1 MKINITIILLLI
13 SFFANSQNE
22 GVVIDKVIAII
33 GKNVILKSDVEN
45 QYEQLKAQGG
55 QTENLKCKVFEELLF
70 QKLLLD
76 QAQKDSI
83 EITEAEIDDNL
94 DRRIRYFVS
103 QIGSE
108 QKLEEFYGKSITE
121 IKEEFREVI
130 AKQMLS
136 ERMQGQLTQNIK
148 VTPTEILK
156 FYKKMP
162 KDSLPRLN
170 KQIILAQIVKYPP
183 VSEKEK
189 LIIKEKLRS
198 YRERVLK
205 GEKFSTLA
213 VLYSEDLGSARK
225 GGELGFVGRSD
236 LVPEF
241 AAVAFKLKEPG
252 DISRIVETE
261 FGFHIVQLIEKRGE
275 LMNLRHILLKPKVSP
290 MDMYK
295 AHAFIDSVRTLILND
310 SLTFEEAAG
319 KFSEDKETNKNEGL
333 MINPLTGNSIFENEQ
348 INPSIAYA
356 IKNLKAGE
364 ITKAF
369 KTKDNR
375 AQDVYKIV
383 KIKEIIPPH
392 IASIDK
398 DYQLIQNICLAS
410 KKQKFIDSWIKKKQA
425 STYIKLE
432 DDYKDCPFEHPG
444 WLK

>member
-1 MKINITIILLLI
+1 
-13 SFFANSQNE
+13 
-22 GVVIDKVIAII
+22 
-33 GKNVILKSDVEN
+33 
-45 QYEQLKAQGG
+45 
-55 QTENLKCKVFEELLF
+55 
-70 QKLLLD
+70 
-76 QAQKDSI
+76 
-83 EITEAEIDDNL
+83 
-94 DRRIRYFVS
+94 
-103 QIGSE
+103 
-108 QKLEEFYGKSITE
+108 
-121 IKEEFREVI
+121 
-130 AKQMLS
+130 
-136 ERMQGQLTQNIK
+136 
-148 VTPTEILK
+148 
-156 FYKKMP
+156 
-162 KDSLPRLN
+162 
-170 KQIILAQIVKYPP
+170 
-183 VSEKEK
+183 
-189 LIIKEKLRS
+189 
-198 YRERVLK
+198 
-205 GEKFSTLA
+205 
-213 VLYSEDLGSARK
+213 
-225 GGELGFVGRSD
+225 
-236 LVPEF
+236 
-241 AAVAFKLKEPG
+241 
-252 DISRIVETE
+252 
-261 FGFHIVQLIEKRGE
+261 
-275 LMNLRHILLKPKVSP
+275 MNLRHILLKPKVSP